1 MTANTLSLATP
12 DANSNFHNILSKS
25 SSSSG
30 TCSFL
35 LTPSLLFPF
44 FPFLPYYLYS
54 LCYYTPSTNPR
65 RRYPSGLSALA
76 SSTSAASP
84 TRSSSGDSRPQIPIV
99 LFVVRFVILLV
110 SVPNFQNFWY
120 GNFLLFRLFVFFR
133 QHLFVFFVQLFVRV
147 RHFSRNDLVLRDGV
161 WIADDRQLL
170 RHFDRT
176 VPVRA
181 LRDRSHGGVFL
192 IVVVFLSRQK

>member
-1 MTANTLSLATP
+1 MLFLTNAFTIIPFLSLFFLITFIPFAIILLQP
-12 DANSNFHNILSKS
+12 ILVVVIQVVLDAVL
-25 SSSSG
+25 
-30 TCSFL
+30 
-35 LTPSLLFPF
+35 
-44 FPFLPYYLYS
+44 
-54 LCYYTPSTNPR
+54 R
-65 RRYPSGLSALA
+65 RRRLQL
-76 SSTSAASP
+76 
-84 TRSSSGDSRPQIPIV
+84 RSSRGDSRPQIPIV

-110 SVPNFQNFWY
+110 SVPNFQNFWD